1 MIDDFS
7 NNLYNI
13 TEMIRLGGKT
23 MFRKLI
29 KRNKTKI
36 NQNDD
41 LDIHNLPEHIAIIMD
56 GNGRWAKKRKM
67 PRIKGHYEGMQTIKK
82 VTREASHLGIKYLT
96 LYAFSTENWSRPES
110 EVNYIMNLPVNFLK
124 TFLPELVEKN
134 VKIET
139 IGFLDAIP
147 QSTIEAINYAKEKTK
162 NNTGLK
168 LVFAINY
175 GGRAELVQSMKSIY
189 DELQRNGQNSD
200 DIDEL
205 MISKH
210 LMTHPYPDPDL
221 LIRTSG
227 EQRLSNFLIWQASYS
242 EFIFN
247 EKLWPD
253 FDGEE
258 LKQCIKIYQ
267 SRQRRFGGLSEE

>member
-1 MIDDFS
+1 
-7 NNLYNI
+7 
-13 TEMIRLGGKT
+13 

-124 TFLPELVEKN
+124 TFLPELIEKN

-139 IGFLDAIP
+139 IGFFDAVP

-210 LMTHPYPDPDL
+210 LMTHPDPDPDL

>member
-1 MIDDFS
+1 MIDDFL

-124 TFLPELVEKN
+124 IFLPELIEKN

-139 IGFLDAIP
+139 IGFLDAVP

-210 LMTHPYPDPDL
+210 LMTHPDPDPDL

>member
-1 MIDDFS
+1 MIDDFL

-82 VTREASHLGIKYLT
+82 VTRQASHLGIKFLT

-124 TFLPELVEKN
+124 TFLPELIEKN

-139 IGFLDAIP
+139 IGFLDAVP

>member
-1 MIDDFS
+1 
-7 NNLYNI
+7 
-13 TEMIRLGGKT
+13 
-23 MFRKLI
+23 MFKKLI

-36 NQNDD
+36 SQNDD
-41 LDIHNLPEHIAIIMD
+41 LDLHNLPEHVAIIMD

-82 VTREASHLGIKYLT
+82 VTREASDLGIKYLT
-96 LYAFSTENWSRPES
+96 LYAFSTENWSRPEN

-124 TFLPELVEKN
+124 TFLPELIEKN
-134 VKIET
+134 VQIET
-139 IGFLDAIP
+139 IGFLDAVP
-147 QSTIEAINYAKEKTK
+147 QSTIEAIEHAKAKTK
-162 NNTGLK
+162 DNTGLK
-168 LVFAINY
+168 LIFAINY

-189 DELQRNGQNSD
+189 DELQNNGQTSD
-200 DIDEL
+200 DIEES
-205 MISKH
+205 MITKH
-210 LMTHPYPDPDL
+210 LMTHPYPDPEL

-227 EQRLSNFLIWQASYS
+227 EQRISNFLIWQTSYS

-258 LKQCIKIYQ
+258 FRKCLKIYQ
-267 SRQRRFGGLSEE
+267 SRQRRFGGLSKE

>member
-1 MIDDFS
+1 MIDDFL

-82 VTREASHLGIKYLT
+82 VTRQASHLGIKYLT

-124 TFLPELVEKN
+124 TFLPELIEKN

-139 IGFLDAIP
+139 IGFLDAVP

-189 DELQRNGQNSD
+189 DELQSNGQNSD

>member
-1 MIDDFS
+1 MIDDFL

-124 TFLPELVEKN
+124 TFLPELIEKN

-139 IGFLDAIP
+139 IGFLDAVP
-147 QSTIEAINYAKEKTK
+147 QSTIEAINHAKEKTK

-210 LMTHPYPDPDL
+210 LMTHPDPDPDL

>member
-1 MIDDFS
+1 MIDDFL

-124 TFLPELVEKN
+124 TFLQELIEKN

-139 IGFLDAIP
+139 IGFLDAVP

-210 LMTHPYPDPDL
+210 LMTHPDPDPDL

>member
-1 MIDDFS
+1 MIDDFL

-82 VTREASHLGIKYLT
+82 VTREASYLGVKYLT

-124 TFLPELVEKN
+124 TFLPELIEKN

-139 IGFLDAIP
+139 IGFLDAVP

-210 LMTHPYPDPDL
+210 LMTYPYPDPDL

>member
-1 MIDDFS
+1 MIDDFL

-96 LYAFSTENWSRPES
+96 LYACSTENWSRPES

-124 TFLPELVEKN
+124 TFLPELIEKN

-139 IGFLDAIP
+139 IGFLDAVP

-210 LMTHPYPDPDL
+210 LMTHPDPDPDL